1 MFKIFR
7 TLVLSSLCVMS
18 ALCAMGQLSRSMRQ
32 IPIGN
37 SDFNGFARIDKMFY
51 KLPLGNGRK
60 ADMFFKF
67 TTDPR
72 YEPKYMGTYWMMPF
86 FDSSVIKTAPTR
98 YVWRSPNHGT
108 YTFNKSAKTDK
119 GFEETYVLNTTGKWK
134 LNVSKGEIL
143 ICDITDLKSR
153 YVFRDG
159 KLSQFCWGDGADT
172 FRLSYNARGYP
183 LSVYNV
189 SKNTESVRFNY
200 NSERELAGIYFPAE
214 KKSVLIAYAPFSVY
228 GEKGD
233 IVRGVRIVSS
243 ITFLDG
249 RNETYQYKHEA
260 RKRRNYLTKGGKEGN
275 AEVFV
280 NKFLQKNG
288 DGGEGFIEWDAESG
302 LIMSDSGGEYKVC
315 NTLFDTRNPDSN
327 GKTTRSFGVNNSESV
342 ISYKKPE
349 YKYAQVWGYSS
360 SHAIK
365 TTQDPDTGEETRTSY
380 IGSPGKA
387 SMKIRKI
394 EKRLAGEKDW
404 KLTLSK
410 IYDENGNLIREIDA
424 DGNIRS
430 WDYNVTNEY
439 VRKIEKFNGQIVQD
453 RKTIKQ
459 NGDEEVLWYEENG
472 DILFFRYSYDAASK
486 IYSLIHKKN
495 GEFVYYKEYSNKWN
509 ESFLTYLK
517 DQKGEYFFEKGKCT
531 LKKEKDYSFDKK
543 L

>member
-1 MFKIFR
+1 MFRAFKVGLICFL
-7 TLVLSSLCVMS
+7 LVLNASTAISQLVRSS
-18 ALCAMGQLSRSMRQ
+18 RQ

-37 SDFNGFARIDKMFY
+37 SDSNGFVRMDKMFY
-51 KLPLGNGRK
+51 NLPLGNGRK
-60 ADMFFKF
+60 ADMFFKL
-67 TTDPR
+67 TTDPC
-72 YEPKYMGTYWMMPF
+72 YDPKYMGTYWTIPF
-86 FDSSVIKTAPTR
+86 FDSSVIKTAPAR
-98 YVWRSPNHGT
+98 YVWKSPNHGT

-119 GFEETYVLNTTGKWK
+119 SFEETYVLNTTGKWK

-200 NSERELAGIYFPAE
+200 NSERELAGIYFPSE

-228 GEKGD
+228 GENGD
-233 IVRGVRIVSS
+233 IVRGVRTVSS

-249 RNETYQYKHEA
+249 RNETYQYKHEV
-260 RKRRNYLTKGGKEGN
+260 RKRRNYLTKGGKEGS
-275 AEVFV
+275 AEVSV

-288 DGGEGFIEWDAESG
+288 DGGEGFVEWDAESG

-315 NTLFDTRNPDSN
+315 NLLFDTRNPDSS
-327 GKTTRSFGVNNSESV
+327 GKIRRSLGVNNVESR

-349 YKYAQVWGYSS
+349 YKYAQEWGYSS
-360 SHAIK
+360 SCAIK

-387 SMKIRKI
+387 SMKVRKI
-394 EKRLAGEKDW
+394 EKRLSGEKDW
-404 KLTLSK
+404 NLTLSK
-410 IYDENGNLIREIDA
+410 MYDENGNLVREIDS

-430 WDYNVTNEY
+430 WDYEVSNQY
-439 VRKIEKFNGQIVQD
+439 IRKIEKFNGRIVQD

-459 NGDEEVLWYEENG
+459 NGNEEVLFYEENG
-472 DILFFRYSYDAASK
+472 DVLFFCYSYDAASK

-495 GEFVYYKEYSNKWN
+495 GDFVYYKEYSNRWD
-509 ESFLTYLK
+509 ESFLTYLR
-517 DQKGEYFFEKGKCT
+517 DLSGEYFFEKGKRI
-531 LKKEKDYSFDKK
+531 LKKEKDSLFERK

>member
-37 SDFNGFARIDKMFY
+37 SDFNGFARMDKMFY

-72 YEPKYMGTYWMMPF
+72 YEPKYMGTYWMIPF
-86 FDSSVIKTAPTR
+86 FDSSVMKTAPTR

-249 RNETYQYKHEA
+249 RNETYQYKHET

-275 AEVFV
+275 AEVPV

-327 GKTTRSFGVNNSESV
+327 GKTTRSFGVNNSESM

-424 DGNIRS
+424 DGNLKEFIYDKKNRHIKTYESGILIYKDSGEHKDGIISLKSISDKYSIKKTIRNGIVEIFVV
-430 WDYNVTNEY
+430 DKLGNETKIGNEY
-439 VRKIEKFNGQIVQD
+439 
-453 RKTIKQ
+453 
-459 NGDEEVLWYEENG
+459 
-472 DILFFRYSYDAASK
+472 
-486 IYSLIHKKN
+486 
-495 GEFVYYKEYSNKWN
+495 N
-509 ESFLTYLK
+509 E
-517 DQKGEYFFEKGKCT
+517 
-531 LKKEKDYSFDKK
+531 
-543 L
+543 

>member
-1 MFKIFR
+1 
-7 TLVLSSLCVMS
+7 MS

-37 SDFNGFARIDKMFY
+37 SDFNGFARMDKMFY

-86 FDSSVIKTAPTR
+86 FDSSVMKTAPTR

-275 AEVFV
+275 AEVPV

-327 GKTTRSFGVNNSESV
+327 GKTMRSFGVNNSESV

-424 DGNIRS
+424 DGNIITYSLHDDNVYELYKYGKLVYSEIRKDNYIERNTYS
-430 WDYNVTNEY
+430 PYNTIFLEKNYISGEKEYIVIDSNGKMTDYKYYDKNGNLMKYMFQMGLFVSNLPNGSKIITNDKEQLLATLVKDQNKNIK
-439 VRKIEKFNGQIVQD
+439 VRK
-453 RKTIKQ
+453 
-459 NGDEEVLWYEENG
+459 
-472 DILFFRYSYDAASK
+472 
-486 IYSLIHKKN
+486 
-495 GEFVYYKEYSNKWN
+495 
-509 ESFLTYLK
+509 
-517 DQKGEYFFEKGKCT
+517 GK
-531 LKKEKDYSFDKK
+531 
-543 L
+543 